1 MNVPHSHLS
10 SQPLLHRK
18 ECEAN
23 FGLTTSSRYLIR
35 ENKLNHLCERTAYCS

>member
-18 ECEAN
+18 ECEEN
-23 FGLTTSSRYLIR
+23 FGLTTSSRDVLLEKI
-35 ENKLNHLCERTAYCS
+35 S